1 MKRRRTTLLEVV
13 DRLVV
18 TLVGLALVAAG
29 AAILAI
35 AVDLL
40 EPPDLPGIA
49 ENALEQL
56 EAWPAAAVI
65 AVAAI
70 VAILGAAFSIRH
82 LLPAHQQ
89 PAVSE
94 LKLPSGEGRHR
105 TEVRGRALSKAI
117 EADLRRLP
125 SVSDSSA
132 RLVSADP
139 PAVDATVTTSLSCD
153 LNELRE
159 HVAGVAERLDHAL
172 GRTDVRM
179 RVRIGF
185 VGASES
191 RVE

>member
-1 MKRRRTTLLEVV
+1 MKRRRITLLEVV

-35 AVDLL
+35 ALGLL
-40 EPPDLPGIA
+40 ELPDLTGIA
-49 ENALEQL
+49 ETALEQL
-56 EAWPAAAVI
+56 EARPAAAVI

-70 VAILGAAFSIRH
+70 VAILGAAYAIRH
-82 LLPAHQQ
+82 LAPAYR
-89 PAVSE
+89 PGAVNE

-105 TEVRGRALSKAI
+105 TEVRGRALSKVV
-117 EADLRRLP
+117 EADLGRLP
-125 SVSDSSA
+125 SVRNSSA

-139 PAVDATVTTSLSCD
+139 PALDAKVTTSLSCD
-153 LNELRE
+153 LDELRE
-159 HVAGVAERLDHAL
+159 HVAGVVERLERAL
-172 GRTDVRM
+172 GRSDVRM

-185 VGASES
+185 VGAAES

>member
-18 TLVGLALVAAG
+18 ILLGLALVAAG

-35 AVDLL
+35 ALDLL
-40 EPPDLPGIA
+40 EPPDLSGMA
-49 ENALEQL
+49 ETALEQL

-65 AVAAI
+65 IVAAV

-89 PAVSE
+89 RGVNE
-94 LKLPSGEGRHR
+94 LRLPSGEGRHR
-105 TEVRGRALSKAI
+105 TEVRGRALSKVV
-117 EADLRRLP
+117 EADLGRLP
-125 SVSDSSA
+125 SVRDSSA

-139 PAVDATVTTSLSCD
+139 PAIDAKVTASLSCD
-153 LNELRE
+153 LDELRE
-159 HVAGVAERLDHAL
+159 HVAGVAERLERAL
-172 GRTDVRM
+172 GRSDVRM

>member
-1 MKRRRTTLLEVV
+1 MKRRRITLLEVV

-18 TLVGLALVAAG
+18 LLVGLALVAAG

-35 AVDLL
+35 ALELL
-40 EPPDLPGIA
+40 EPPDLSGIA
-49 ENALEQL
+49 ETALEQL

-70 VAILGAAFSIRH
+70 VAILGAALAIRH
-82 LLPAHQQ
+82 LLPAHQ
-89 PAVSE
+89 PRTVSG
-94 LKLPSGEGRHR
+94 LTLLSGEGRHR
-105 TEVRGRALSKAI
+105 TEVRGLALSRAVA
-117 EADLRRLP
+117 ADLRQFPAVR
-125 SVSDSSA
+125 DSSA
-132 RLVSADP
+132 RLLSANP
-139 PAVDATVTTSLSCD
+139 PAVDARVSASLSCD
-153 LNELRE
+153 LDEFRE

-172 GRTDVRM
+172 GRSDVLL

>member
-13 DRLVV
+13 DRVV
-18 TLVGLALVAAG
+18 VILVGLALLAAG
-29 AAILAI
+29 AAILAV
-35 AVDLL
+35 ALGLV
-40 EPPDLPGIA
+40 EPPDLTGMA
-49 ENALEQL
+49 ETALDQL
-56 EAWPAAAVI
+56 EAWPDAAVIAAAAVI
-65 AVAAI
+65 
-70 VAILGAAFSIRH
+70 AILGAAFSIRH

-89 PAVSE
+89 RGVNE

-105 TEVRGRALSKAI
+105 TEVRGRAISKAV
-117 EADLRRLP
+117 ETDLNRL
-125 SVSDSSA
+125 STVRDSSA

-139 PAVDATVTTSLSCD
+139 PSIDAKVTTSLSCD
-153 LNELRE
+153 LDELRE